1 MATRTA
7 DDPNVISWQQTPGGD
22 TSGSLGWAGA
32 SNVTPQPP
40 PVVTPPPA
48 GPTQDALATLV
59 AALEVYGYTTEQAT
73 TLANR
78 AWGIQIE
85 SPNDAQWEQWLFQQP
100 EFEQRFPGLNAMRQ
114 SGRAVTPNEW
124 VQYEKQAVGLLRAA
138 GLPVSFYDQ
147 PEDIGKFITNDVSVA
162 ELQQRVQMAQQ
173 AVYNDFDV
181 QAAAVYGLDP
191 GDLTAML
198 LDPTKAEPIVQ
209 RKYQAVQSAKIAS
222 QTGFGQLNQT
232 EAERIAASGVDP
244 SQQVG
249 QFGDLAHN
257 REVFSALN
265 SGEQDISR
273 EDQIAATFEGNQAA
287 KDKIT
292 KQAKGRVN
300 VFDAGGG
307 FSQGQRGYAGVG

>member
-1 MATRTA
+1 MPDSLDTLVQAL
-7 DDPNVISWQQTPGGD
+7 QTYGF
-22 TSGSLGWAGA
+22 
-32 SNVTPQPP
+32 TPAQ
-40 PVVTPPPA
+40 A
-48 GPTQDALATLV
+48 QALA
-59 AALEVYGYTTEQAT
+59 G
-73 TLANR
+73 R
-78 AWGIQIE
+78 AWDIQITT
-85 SPNDAQWEQWLFQQP
+85 PNDAQWEQWMFQQP
-100 EFEQRFPGLNAMRQ
+100 EFESRFPGLNAARSQ
-114 SGRAVTPNEW
+114 GRAVTPNEW
-124 VQYEKQAVGLLRAA
+124 IQYEKQAVGLMRAA
-138 GLPVSFYDQ
+138 GLPPSFYDQ
-147 PEDIGKFITNDVSVA
+147 PEDIGQFITNEVSVA

-173 AVYNDFDV
+173 AVYNDFDT

-222 QTGFGQLNQT
+222 QTGYGQLNAT

-249 QFGDLAHN
+249 QFGALAN
-257 REVFSALN
+257 QREVFGALN

-287 KDKIT
+287 KAKIE

-300 VFDAGGG
+300 VFEAGGG